1 MHARLQPEDRPMI
14 RILLVAI
21 AATVAAAP
29 ATAQSRVQSG
39 VLECL
44 SNPTFGA
51 IVGSVR
57 TMNCVFKPSEGPEQY
72 YSGTRARVGIDLGVQ
87 AGAAIA
93 WAVLAPTRQ
102 LGPGELAGTYAGVSA
117 DAAAGLGVGANAL
130 IGGSN
135 DTITLQ
141 PLSLEGQVGV
151 NLALGVSTLT
161 LTYLP

>member
-1 MHARLQPEDRPMI
+1 MI
-14 RILLVAI
+14 RVTLLALVTALF
-21 AATVAAAP
+21 ATPAAA
-29 ATAQSRVQSG
+29 QQRVQTG

-57 TMNCVFKPSEGPEQY
+57 TMNCVFKPRQGAEQY

-87 AGAAIA
+87 AGAAIL
-93 WAVLAPTRQ
+93 WGVFAPTRQ
-102 LGPGELAGTYAGVSA
+102 LGPGELQGTYAGVSA

-135 DTITLQ
+135 NTITLQ
-141 PLSLEGQVGV
+141 PLSIEGQVGV
-151 NLALGVSTLT
+151 SAALGLSALT
-161 LTYLP
+161 LTYQP